1 MSRRTEYKVT
11 ALKEGSVI
19 DHLPPGSALKAL
31 EVLGDMG
38 GGVVTVGMFLESRK
52 WDKKDIIKIEKK
64 EHDEQEVAK
73 VALLGPHTTISIIR
87 DYRVVGKV
95 PVKIPDEIAGVV
107 RCPNPSCITNHD
119 PVETHFR
126 VEKKL
131 PLRVRCHYCERV
143 VVKDELELI

>member
-1 MSRRTEYKVT
+1 MNDHTEYKVT
-11 ALKEGSVI
+11 ALKEGTVI
-19 DHLPPGSALKAL
+19 DHLPAGSALKAL

-38 GGVVTVGMFLESRK
+38 GRVVTVGMYLESKKREQ
-52 WDKKDIIKIEKK
+52 KDIIKIEKR
-64 EHDEQEVAK
+64 ELTEREVAK
-73 VALLGPHTTISIIR
+73 IALLGPHTTISIIR
-87 DYRVVGKV
+87 DYRVVDKL
-95 PVKIPDEIAGVV
+95 PVKIPDEIHGVV

-119 PVETHFR
+119 PVPTLFR